1 MAASVAGLVLA
12 VGFLG
17 VAAAGAATGDWPMF
31 QGGPE
36 HTGSADGAVEPPLKA
51 TWRYPASG
59 GTVVSSPVVVGG
71 TVIVETSDA
80 VVGIDAAAG
89 TVSWTHAREAGPVA
103 PVAIDPNA
111 QGGLVVY
118 SQGQAAGP
126 GLAAVTLA
134 FLETQGSGIAPN
146 THKSKPG
153 GWTFTLDKP
162 ARGGPTIADGKVF
175 VGTDGGSVYA
185 VDESTGQ
192 QAWRASVGGAVL
204 TPPAVSGGKVFVVAA
219 SGKDFLDR
227 LVAFDEATGKLVWSY
242 SQALGVA
249 GATAPTTTDGRV
261 FVGLG
266 DGSMRA
272 FRAGN
277 GDPLWAQGTGA
288 DFKADSAPAVSGD
301 SVYVTDAAAGLDR
314 FKITDGHREW
324 NYLFEEGLTAA
335 APLVG
340 SSVVY
345 VGMSDGS
352 IAAVDLS
359 TGNLVWRSASGTG
372 GVGPLAPAGDVL
384 IAQHQGAKG
393 SIVAYAHDPAGSLV
407 DVASPSRLDPGRALL
422 DYLVALA
429 IVLVFL
435 AIFWLLEARVRQR
448 RGEAVA

>member
-1 MAASVAGLVLA
+1 
-12 VGFLG
+12 
-17 VAAAGAATGDWPMF
+17 MF

-36 HTGSADGAVEPPLKA
+36 HTGSAGGAVQPPLKA

-80 VVGIDAAAG
+80 VVGIDASTGA
-89 TVSWTHAREAGPVA
+89 TSWTQGREAGPVA
-103 PVAIDPNA
+103 PVAVDPDVA
-111 QGGLVVY
+111 GGLLVF
-118 SQGQAAGP
+118 SQGQAGGAGLNAIP
-126 GLAAVTLA
+126 IAS
-134 FLETQGSGIAPN
+134 LEAPPSH
-146 THKSKPG
+146 TPSEPKPKPG
-153 GWTFTLDKP
+153 EWTFTLDKP
-162 ARGGPTIADGKVF
+162 SRGGPTIADGKVF
-175 VGTDGGSVYA
+175 AGTDGGSVYA
-185 VDESTGQ
+185 VDDATGQ
-192 QAWRASVGGAVL
+192 QVWRASAGGRVV
-204 TPPAVSGGKVFVVAA
+204 TPPAVSSGKVFVVAE
-219 SGKDFLDR
+219 SGKDFNGR
-227 LVAFDEATGKLVWSY
+227 LLAYDEDTGKLAWSY
-242 SQALGVA
+242 AQTIGVP
-249 GATAPTTTDGRV
+249 GATAPTASGGRV

-266 DGSMRA
+266 DGAVRA
-272 FRAGN
+272 FRGGN

-288 DFKADSAPAVSGD
+288 DFKSDSAPAVSGD

-314 FKITDGHREW
+314 FNVTDGHREW
-324 NYLFEEGLTAA
+324 NYLFEEGVTAA

-345 VGMSDGS
+345 VGLSDGS

-372 GVGPLAPAGDVL
+372 GVGPLAPAGDAL

-448 RGEAVA
+448 RGEAGG